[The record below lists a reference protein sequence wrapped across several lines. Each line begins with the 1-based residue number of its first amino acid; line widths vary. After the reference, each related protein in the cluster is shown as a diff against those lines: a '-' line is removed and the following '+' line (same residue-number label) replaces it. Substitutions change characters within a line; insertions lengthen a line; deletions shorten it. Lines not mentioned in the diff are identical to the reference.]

1 MAVDGVSSE
10 SCCDAATG
18 PAHGIR
24 ATTEGSTAVNPDP
37 ALTLFCLPHAGGSAH
52 PYARLAT
59 GLPGHVRVVPLE
71 LPGHGTR
78 VREPLL
84 RDLTALTEETLRLIG
99 DRRHL
104 PYALLGHS
112 FGALLAYEAARALDQ
127 LGTPPALLLVCGRNG
142 PTAPASDR
150 PFHHLPDDGFVRH
163 LTRIGGM
170 PESLLAQPELLRFYL
185 PAIRADL
192 QVLESYT
199 HTPGPRLDVPVA
211 AFAGRTDLLTEPA
224 AAASW
229 AQVTD
234 GVFDL
239 TVVPGGH
246 FFLQEPEFRA
256 ALASRLARPA
266 QPPRQSPA
274 LTAPARAG
282 AE

>member
-1 MAVDGVSSE
+1 MNS
-10 SCCDAATG
+10 
-18 PAHGIR
+18 
-24 ATTEGSTAVNPDP
+24 DP
-37 ALTLFCLPHAGGSAH
+37 TLTLFCLPHAGGSAH

-59 GLPGHVRVVPLE
+59 GLSGRISVVPLE

-84 RDLTALTEETLRLIG
+84 RDLTALTAETVRLIG
-99 DRRHL
+99 DRRHR

-112 FGALLAYEAARALDQ
+112 FGALLGYEATRALDR
-127 LGTPPALLLVCGRNG
+127 LGTPPALLLVSGRNG
-142 PTAPASDR
+142 PAEPLSHR
-150 PFHHLPDDGFVRH
+150 PFHHLPDDGFVRG

-170 PESLLAQPELLRFYL
+170 PQALLAEPELLRFYL

-192 QVLESYT
+192 KVLESYT
-199 HTPGPRLDVPVA
+199 HTPGPRLDVPLA
-211 AFAGRTDLLTEPA
+211 AFAGRADLLTEPA
-224 AAASW
+224 AMASW

-256 ALASRLARPA
+256 ALAGRLARSADRARQLPA
-266 QPPRQSPA
+266 R
-274 LTAPARAG
+274 TAPARAG